1 MKRIARAIISMG
13 VVLTLASCSWEVPQT
28 VSVKT
33 NADYSFALG
42 TFEKELDNDMNL
54 NSMMGDTGVGKD
66 DIHTYDYFP
75 GKLDKNTQHFLL
87 EIKLF
92 DEALINPVPNEDAL
106 NAAFGLNATIDLS
119 SLPTG
124 LSLASMPSGAENLD
138 FNPSVMLEAM
148 KDALSDDIAG
158 KIAYSSV
165 PLYLYCKT
173 AENITANASF
183 ELYYG
188 DTPTTAPAHHRAGVD
203 AINILPGGSLSNK
216 PKPAYQKEG
225 ETVVSN
231 LANFDCVGEG
241 SIDIKTLINNTNSAI
256 QDGDKLCISYSIS
269 SPTGTVTR
277 AEVESGLHIAVYAVI
292 DLPLSFKV
300 TEDLSLDLDELTNDM
315 PGNSSSSDSA
325 ANEGNSASDEFKKYL
340 KAIDSV
346 TIKYIAYKLPFYSD
360 SGMMLGVDMVG
371 NGNYERT
378 RIRLVDENK
387 KITDHDKSSIVLKQA
402 TIQNMK
408 DISNFAPKVQVFM
421 KENTV
426 FSVPREKA
434 VKMNLEMN
442 FKTDGTIQVK

>member
-33 NADYSFALG
+33 NADYSFSLG

-54 NSMMGDTGVGKD
+54 NSMMGNTGEGNQ
-66 DIHTYDYFP
+66 DIRTFDYFP

-87 EIKLF
+87 EVKIL
-92 DEALINPVPNEDAL
+92 DQALINPVPDATAL
-106 NAAFGLNATIDLS
+106 NAAFGTDTTIDLS
-119 SLPTG
+119 NPPAGIT
-124 LSLASMPSGAENLD
+124 LAAIPAGAKNLD
-138 FNPSVMLEAM
+138 FNPSTMLSGMKEALGE
-148 KDALSDDIAG
+148 DLAG
-158 KIAYSSV
+158 KISYASV
-165 PLYLYCKT
+165 PMYIYCRT
-173 AENITANASF
+173 AENLTATASF
-183 ELYYG
+183 ELYYS
-188 DTPTTAPAHHRAGVD
+188 DTPTTDASHHRAGVD
-203 AINILPGGSLSNK
+203 SVNILPGGSLSNK
-216 PKPAYQKEG
+216 PKPEYQMEG
-225 ETVVSN
+225 QTVVTN
-231 LANFDCVGEG
+231 LGDTSV
-241 SIDIKTLINNTNSAI
+241 DIKSLINNTNSAI
-256 QDGDKLCISYSIS
+256 GENDKLCVSYNISN
-269 SPTGTVTR
+269 PTGTVTR
-277 AEVESGLHIAVYAVI
+277 AEVEAGLHLEVYAVI
-292 DLPLSFKV
+292 DLPLQFEV
-300 TEDLSLDLDELTNDM
+300 VDDLALDLGNMTK
-315 PGNSSSSDSA
+315 NSSESTSSNSSNN
-325 ANEGNSASDEFKKYL
+325 NENSGNEEFKKYL

-360 SGMMLGVDMVG
+360 SDSGMMLGVDMVG
-371 NGNYERT
+371 NGNYERS
-378 RIRLVDENK
+378 RIRIVDENK

>member
-33 NADYSFALG
+33 NADYSFSLG

-54 NSMMGDTGVGKD
+54 NSMMGNTGEGNQ
-66 DIHTYDYFP
+66 DIRTFDYFP

-87 EIKLF
+87 EVKIL
-92 DEALINPVPNEDAL
+92 DQQILTQTEAQALGGTGDSYTGPVNNLGTL
-106 NAAFGLNATIDLS
+106 NTDHF
-119 SLPTG
+119 TG
-124 LSLASMPSGAENLD
+124 LD
-138 FNPSVMLEAM
+138 FNPATILSGMKEALGE
-148 KDALSDDIAG
+148 DVSD
-158 KIAYSSV
+158 KIRYSRV
-165 PLYLYCKT
+165 PLYLYCDTIDGLKAKAELKIFYGAKPLPASPSVPST
-173 AENITANASF
+173 AEDLIAPTKDITRTPKPDYTFEENVVVTNLDNTEYTERKEIQTILNANNAS
-183 ELYYG
+183 
-188 DTPTTAPAHHRAGVD
+188 D
-203 AINILPGGSLSNK
+203 
-216 PKPAYQKEG
+216 
-225 ETVVSN
+225 
-231 LANFDCVGEG
+231 
-241 SIDIKTLINNTNSAI
+241 NS
-256 QDGDKLCISYSIS
+256 QLCISWKI
-269 SPTGTVTR
+269 TELTATNIQKAAIGTEGIR
-277 AEVESGLHIAVYAVI
+277 IKIYAVI
-292 DLPLSFKV
+292 DLPLQFEV
-300 TEDLSLDLDELTNDM
+300 VDDLALDL
-315 PGNSSSSDSA
+315 GNMTKNSSESSSSNSSNN
-325 ANEGNSASDEFKKYL
+325 NENSGNEEFKKYL

-371 NGNYERT
+371 NGNYERS

-421 KENTV
+421 GKNTV